1 MDEVV
6 DGGAVAVEF
15 VVLHEFVVEVG
26 VEFFGDAEG
35 EFQEWGVLFLGESP
49 SGDSQGAVVS
59 VVPAS
64 LLGDSHDRDSRWR
77 YSG

>member
-1 MDEVV
+1 M
-6 DGGAVAVEF
+6 DGGAVALEF

-35 EFQEWGVLFLGESP
+35 EFQGWVVLFLGDS
-49 SGDSQGAVVS
+49 SDGDSQGAVVS
-59 VVPAS
+59 LVPAS
-64 LLGDSHDRDSRWR
+64 LLGQGHYGDSRWR